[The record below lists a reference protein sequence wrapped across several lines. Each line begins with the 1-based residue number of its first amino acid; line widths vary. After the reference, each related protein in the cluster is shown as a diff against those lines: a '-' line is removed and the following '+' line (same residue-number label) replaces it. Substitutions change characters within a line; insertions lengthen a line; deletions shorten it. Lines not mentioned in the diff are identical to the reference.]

1 MLSTHFDKEKLVIT
15 CRDCGYVDYDY
26 KFFKEGFEEW
36 AKSVDIDL
44 ADIQHLKRYITE
56 CGYNVIEI
64 KEEE

>member
-15 CRDCGYVDYDY
+15 CREYGHVDYTY
-26 KFFKEGFEEW
+26 NFFKEGFEEW
-36 AKSVDIDL
+36 AKSVDLDL
-44 ADIQHLKRYITE
+44 ADIDHLKRYITE